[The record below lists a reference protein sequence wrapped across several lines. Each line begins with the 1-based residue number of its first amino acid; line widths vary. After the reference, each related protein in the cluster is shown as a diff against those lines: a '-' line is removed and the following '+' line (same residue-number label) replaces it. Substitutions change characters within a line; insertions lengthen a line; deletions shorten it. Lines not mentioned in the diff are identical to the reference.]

1 MAMTLKEFKK
11 STFKNAWYFK
21 GIKTD
26 TDLNN
31 LRNEIIE
38 LTCNGRQEMIYEL
51 AQMDSIEPDDIKKL
65 IS

>member
-21 GIKTD
+21 NVKTD
-26 TDLNN
+26 ADLNN
-31 LRNEIIE
+31 LRNEIRE

>member
-1 MAMTLKEFKK
+1 MTLKEFKK

-21 GIKTD
+21 NIKTD
-26 TDLNN
+26 ADLNN
-31 LRNEIIE
+31 LRNEIRE
-38 LTCNGRQEMIYEL
+38 LTCNGRQSMIYEL